1 GISIISKN
9 KKVRIIFSSLLVYVG
24 FCNLFLPNDRYGFFI
39 YPFLIILFSY
49 AINAVINKLLPR
61 FSSKVSDE
69 ASEVNNENNTQ
80 KPKSTIELLKSSH
93 LIQFSK
99 EIIKQRNIIFE
110 LAKKDFKSRYLGS
123 YLGVFWAFIQP
134 TLLVIIY
141 WFVF

>member
-1 GISIISKN
+1 
-9 KKVRIIFSSLLVYVG
+9 
-24 FCNLFLPNDRYGFFI
+24 
-39 YPFLIILFSY
+39 
-49 AINAVINKLLPR
+49 NAVINKLLPR

-141 WFVF
+141 WFVFQVGFRSTPIENFPFIL